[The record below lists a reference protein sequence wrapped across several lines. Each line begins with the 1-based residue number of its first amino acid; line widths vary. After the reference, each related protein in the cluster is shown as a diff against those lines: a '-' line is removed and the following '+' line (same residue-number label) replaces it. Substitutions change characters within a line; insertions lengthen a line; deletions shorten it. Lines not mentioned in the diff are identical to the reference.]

1 MTRSQYAFLMLLAGI
16 VLFGVGS
23 AIIPQY
29 NAGQLSGTWGF
40 IGGLC
45 WIFGPGL
52 FLCGLIMAVLE
63 ALRRPQSN

>member
-1 MTRSQYAFLMLLAGI
+1 MTRFQYAFLMLLAGATMFI
-16 VLFGVGS
+16 VG
-23 AIIPQY
+23 AMIITEY
-29 NAGQLSGTWGF
+29 NLGRSTETWGF

-45 WIFGPGL
+45 WIFGPCL